1 LLADEIL
8 QLTCSC
14 CCHGTH
20 QTSQVALHEGLMA
33 AVSGCDVQLQHQLL
47 DWLLRPV
54 HAKWSTQAWL
64 GHLAGPAEFAAEYM
78 QHEVQQGGAVV
89 VGSR

>member
-1 LLADEIL
+1 MLL
-8 QLTCSC
+8 
-14 CCHGTH
+14 H
-20 QTSQVALHEGLMA
+20 SQVALHEGLMA

-54 HAKWSTQAWL
+54 HAKWSTDAWL

-78 QHEVQQGGAVV
+78 QHEVQGSSVV